1 MIIRSVLGHYVY
13 LDSRQEAALALA
25 EKIHQELEKEKR
37 EKEERL
43 LQDHLKKMEGPEV
56 DPCLKAWESNPWTKY
71 WREKARKKFLAECA
85 PKHHAWE
92 YTKFHFY
99 HEEKEYLYDNGDII
113 DLSEIEEFIL

>member
-1 MIIRSVLGHYVY
+1 MIMRSILGHYVY

-25 EKIHQELEKEKR
+25 ERIHQELEKEKR

-43 LQDHLKKMEGPEV
+43 LQDHLRKMERPQRLYPLVEA
-56 DPCLKAWESNPWTKY
+56 C
-71 WREKARKKFLAECA
+71 REKARKKFLAECA

-99 HEEKEYLYDNGDII
+99 HEGKEYLYDNGDII
-113 DLSEIEEFIL
+113 DLSEIEELVL